1 VNSPPNLLDSLK
13 IRFYD
18 SAMETTM
25 SVTEATR
32 NFSDL
37 INRVVYRG
45 DTAVLTRNGN
55 VVARIVPERLQHVTG
70 LRFAE
75 MWKELPRL
83 SPEEAEEYAR
93 DMEESRRLFNQPPR
107 DPWAQ

>member
-1 VNSPPNLLDSLK
+1 
-13 IRFYD
+13 
-18 SAMETTM
+18 METTL

-55 VVARIVPERLQHVTG
+55 VVARIVPERPQHVTG
-70 LRFAE
+70 LQFAE
-75 MWKELPRL
+75 MWEKLPRL
-83 SPEEAEEYAR
+83 SLEESEEYAR
-93 DMEESRRLFNQPPR
+93 DVEESRRRFNQPPR
-107 DPWAQ
+107 DPWTE